1 MPKEP
6 IPRVEFQ
13 SIFVRDQQRRLS
25 LVIELLEEEF
35 RLHSPPPQPPAP
47 APVKRRTR
55 REPFQSITPE
65 VQS

>member
-1 MPKEP
+1 MSKEP

-35 RLHSPPPQPPAP
+35 RLTPPLQSPASR
-47 APVKRRTR
+47 PVKRRSR
-55 REPFQSITPE
+55 RKPLQSLRPE
-65 VQS
+65 VYQ